1 MADQYEK
8 FYQEW
13 KNLPEE
19 YKQREEL
26 LVKKSRKMTNFMS
39 FLQGMNAATAIVQS
53 AMVAKKIANGDG
65 VDLRDVIVIGGS
77 AAAIAA
83 EQAIKEAY
91 NRDSAQDQFIRT
103 SYAVQEGY
111 KAGVR
116 KSISIVKDKMNT
128 EG

>member
-8 FYQEW
+8 FYREW
-13 KNLPEE
+13 KSLPEE
-19 YKQREEL
+19 YKQKEED

-39 FLQGMNAATAIVQS
+39 FLQGMNATTAIVQS
-53 AMVAKKIANGDG
+53 AMIAKKLSNGDNI
-65 VDLRDVIVIGGS
+65 DLRDVIVIGGS
-77 AAAIAA
+77 AAAIAV

-91 NRDSAQDQFIRT
+91 NRDAAQDQFIRT

-111 KAGVR
+111 KAGIQR
-116 KSISIVKDKMNT
+116 SIKVVKDKMNT